1 MGRLTK
7 EVVEKIRRRYE
18 EVGSYSEV
26 AKELGLDPRTVKK
39 HVLEES
45 EEPEVEPTPKA
56 YRLFSEGKTP
66 LEVAITLGL
75 NADEVE
81 EIYEGYWRLKGLYE
95 LYDLYSKLQDE
106 VWAYLALY
114 NRMRDEGMNPDEFVS
129 ALKDIQEL
137 KKVRSEVED
146 AKSEYVKILSEIEAA
161 KREKEKILV
170 ELRFTK
176 DFVEAWF
183 GKGLDGSEA
192 INRVIN
198 ALLARKVSPEA
209 INEVLSAIGLAT

>member
-45 EEPEVEPTPKA
+45 EFKPTPKA
-56 YRLFSEGKTP
+56 YRLFSEGKNP
-66 LEVAITLGL
+66 VQVAITLGL

-81 EIYEGYWRLKGLYE
+81 EMYEDYWRLKGIYE
-95 LYDLYSKLQDE
+95 LYDLYSKIRGE
-106 VWAYLALY
+106 VWSYLALY
-114 NRMRDEGMNPDEFVS
+114 NRMRDEGMSPDEFVS
-129 ALKDIQEL
+129 ALEDIQEL

>member
-1 MGRLTK
+1 K
-7 EVVEKIRRRYE
+7 
-18 EVGSYSEV
+18 
-26 AKELGLDPRTVKK
+26 D
-39 HVLEES
+39 
-45 EEPEVEPTPKA
+45 
-56 YRLFSEGKTP
+56 
-66 LEVAITLGL
+66 
-75 NADEVE
+75 
-81 EIYEGYWRLKGLYE
+81 YWRLKGIYE
-95 LYDLYSKLQDE
+95 LYDLYSKIRGE
-106 VWAYLALY
+106 VWSYLALY
-114 NRMRDEGMNPDEFVS
+114 NRMRDEGMSPDEFVS

-192 INRVIN
+192 INRVVN

>member
-1 MGRLTK
+1 MGKLTK
-7 EVVEKIRRRYE
+7 QMIEKIRRRYE
-18 EVGSYSEV
+18 ELGSYSEV

-39 HVLEES
+39 HVLEGS
-45 EEPEVEPTPKA
+45 EEPEVDPSSKA
-56 YRLFSEGKTP
+56 FRLFGEGKTP

-81 EIYEGYWRLKGLYE
+81 EMYEGYWRLKGLYE

-114 NRMRDEGMNPDEFVS
+114 NRMKGEGMNPDEFVL

-137 KKVRSEVED
+137 RKVRSEVED
-146 AKSEYVKILSEIEAA
+146 AKSEYVKVLSEMEDA
-161 KREKEKILV
+161 KREKEKMLV
-170 ELRFTK
+170 ELRFSK

-183 GKGLDGSEA
+183 GKGLDGGEA
-192 INRVIN
+192 INRVVN

-209 INEVLSAIGLAT
+209 INEVLSAISLAT